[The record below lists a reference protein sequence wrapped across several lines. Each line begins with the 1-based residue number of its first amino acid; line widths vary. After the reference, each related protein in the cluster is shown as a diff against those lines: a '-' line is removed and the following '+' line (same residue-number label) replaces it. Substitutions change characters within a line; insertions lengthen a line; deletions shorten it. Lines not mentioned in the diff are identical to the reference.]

1 MTIDIADVL
10 TRVPDE
16 TFMLVPLGDV
26 NSIFFIRN
34 SVQGRAFLDRWLKMG
49 IEDGGAPCKH
59 KFGCWE
65 YHDQGWWFVSDRDQ
79 CGPSFL
85 CLFSVCAGLRV
96 SPQALQTD
104 F

>member
-26 NSIFFIRN
+26 NSIFFLRN
-34 SVQGRAFLDRWLKMG
+34 SLQGRAFLDRWLKMG
-49 IEDGGAPCKH
+49 IEDGGAPCRH

-65 YHDQGWWFVSDRDQ
+65 YHDQGWWFVRDRF
-79 CGPSFL
+79 GPSP
-85 CLFSVCAGLRV
+85 SVCKP
-96 SPQALQTD
+96 SQTD
-104 F
+104 FIYFWFFFLRDFPC